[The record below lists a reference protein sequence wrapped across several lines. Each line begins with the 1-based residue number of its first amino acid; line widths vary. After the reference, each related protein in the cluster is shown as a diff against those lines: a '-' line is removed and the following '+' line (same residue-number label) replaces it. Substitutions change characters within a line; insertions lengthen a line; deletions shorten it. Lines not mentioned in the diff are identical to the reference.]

1 MMGKV
6 KKIVGNL
13 DQVLMAVTMAIVC
26 ILLIIQVF
34 FRYVLNSPLIWSEEC
49 ARYMFVW
56 TVMLGLGYNVRTN
69 NNISVSLVT
78 SRLPRG
84 VQRGMEYITD
94 LIVLASYL
102 FCLPPVMKYLE
113 AQSRIR
119 STAMRMPMGFLAV
132 SVLAGVLSL
141 LLQTVISF
149 ISKMKRDMAD
159 HNHEN
164 HSFEN
169 YSDENHSDKNHSDEN
184 HSDENH
190 NHENHNH
197 ENLNYENFNHENHNK
212 ERRGEE

>member
-13 DQVLMAVTMAIVC
+13 DQMLMAVTMAIVC
-26 ILLIIQVF
+26 ILLIVQVF

-56 TVMLGLGYNVRTN
+56 TVMLGLGYNVRTK

-78 SRLPRG
+78 SRLPQSI
-84 VQRGMEYITD
+84 QRGMEYITD

-102 FCLPPVMKYLE
+102 FCLPPIMKYLE

-119 STAMRMPMGFLAV
+119 STAMRMPMGLLAV
-132 SVLAGVLSL
+132 SVLIGVLSL
-141 LLQTVISF
+141 LLQTAVSF
-149 ISKMKRDMAD
+149 VMKIKHDMEKRNMDKYNMEKRNMDKYNTEKRDMD
-159 HNHEN
+159 RYDTETHNA
-164 HSFEN
+164 
-169 YSDENHSDKNHSDEN
+169 
-184 HSDENH
+184 
-190 NHENHNH
+190 
-197 ENLNYENFNHENHNK
+197 

>member
-13 DQVLMAVTMAIVC
+13 DQMLMAVTMAIVC
-26 ILLIIQVF
+26 ILLIVQVF

-56 TVMLGLGYNVRTN
+56 TVMLGLGYNVRTK

-78 SRLPRG
+78 SRLPQG
-84 VQRGMEYITD
+84 IQRGMEYITD

-102 FCLPPVMKYLE
+102 FCLPPIMKYLE

-119 STAMRMPMGFLAV
+119 STAMRMPMGLLAV
-132 SVLAGVLSL
+132 SVLIGVLSL
-141 LLQTVISF
+141 LLQTAVSF
-149 ISKMKRDMAD
+149 VMKMKHDMEKRNKDKYNMEKRNMDKYNTEKRDMD
-159 HNHEN
+159 RYDTETHNA
-164 HSFEN
+164 
-169 YSDENHSDKNHSDEN
+169 
-184 HSDENH
+184 
-190 NHENHNH
+190 
-197 ENLNYENFNHENHNK
+197 

>member
-13 DQVLMAVTMAIVC
+13 DQILMAVTMAIVC

-56 TVMLGLGYNVRTN
+56 TVMLGLGYNVRTK

-78 SRLPRG
+78 SRLPQS

-94 LIVLASYL
+94 LIVLVSYL
-102 FCLPPVMKYLE
+102 FCLPPIMKYLE

-119 STAMRMPMGFLAV
+119 STAMRMPMGVLAV
-132 SVLAGVLSL
+132 SVLIGVLSL
-141 LLQTVISF
+141 LLQTVLSF
-149 ISKMKRDMAD
+149 AMKMKYDMEKRGMEKRGIEKHGMEKHGNIEI
-159 HNHEN
+159 HNTEG
-164 HSFEN
+164 
-169 YSDENHSDKNHSDEN
+169 
-184 HSDENH
+184 
-190 NHENHNH
+190 
-197 ENLNYENFNHENHNK
+197 
-212 ERRGEE
+212 RGEE

>member
-6 KKIVGNL
+6 KKIAGNL
-13 DQVLMAVTMAIVC
+13 DQILMAATMAIVC
-26 ILLIIQVF
+26 ILLIVQVF

-56 TVMLGLGYNVRTN
+56 TVMLGLGYNVRTK

-78 SRLPRG
+78 SRLPQG

-102 FCLPPVMKYLE
+102 FCLPPILKYLE

-132 SVLAGVLSL
+132 SVLIGVLSL
-141 LLQTVISF
+141 LLQTVVSF
-149 ISKMKRDMAD
+149 AMKMKHDMEKRDTDRHGMEK
-159 HNHEN
+159 HNV
-164 HSFEN
+164 
-169 YSDENHSDKNHSDEN
+169 
-184 HSDENH
+184 
-190 NHENHNH
+190 
-197 ENLNYENFNHENHNK
+197 
-212 ERRGEE
+212 ERRGEK

>member
-6 KKIVGNL
+6 KKVVGNL
-13 DQVLMAVTMAIVC
+13 DQMLMAVTMAVVC
-26 ILLIIQVF
+26 ILLIVQVF

-56 TVMLGLGYNVRTN
+56 TVMLGLGYNVRTK

-78 SRLPRG
+78 SRLPQG

-102 FCLPPVMKYLE
+102 FCLPPILKYLE

-132 SVLAGVLSL
+132 SVLIGVLSL
-141 LLQTVISF
+141 LLQTAVSF
-149 ISKMKRDMAD
+149 AMKMKHDMEKRDRDTDRHGMEK
-159 HNHEN
+159 HNA
-164 HSFEN
+164 
-169 YSDENHSDKNHSDEN
+169 
-184 HSDENH
+184 
-190 NHENHNH
+190 
-197 ENLNYENFNHENHNK
+197 

>member
-6 KKIVGNL
+6 KKIAGNL
-13 DQVLMAVTMAIVC
+13 DQILMAVTMAIVC
-26 ILLIIQVF
+26 ILLIVQVF

-56 TVMLGLGYNVRTN
+56 TVMLGLGYNVRTK

-78 SRLPRG
+78 SRLPQG

-102 FCLPPVMKYLE
+102 FCLPPILKYLE

-132 SVLAGVLSL
+132 SVLIGVLSL
-141 LLQTVISF
+141 LLQTVVSF
-149 ISKMKRDMAD
+149 AMKMKHDMEKRDTDRHGMEK
-159 HNHEN
+159 HNV
-164 HSFEN
+164 
-169 YSDENHSDKNHSDEN
+169 
-184 HSDENH
+184 
-190 NHENHNH
+190 
-197 ENLNYENFNHENHNK
+197 
-212 ERRGEE
+212 ERRGEK

>member
-13 DQVLMAVTMAIVC
+13 DQILMAVTMAIVC
-26 ILLIIQVF
+26 ILLIVQVF

-56 TVMLGLGYNVRTN
+56 TVMLGLGYNVRTK

-78 SRLPRG
+78 SRLPQG

-102 FCLPPVMKYLE
+102 FCLPPILKYLE

-132 SVLAGVLSL
+132 SVLIGVLSL
-141 LLQTVISF
+141 LLQTAVSF
-149 ISKMKRDMAD
+149 TMKMKHDMEKRDMD
-159 HNHEN
+159 RHGMV
-164 HSFEN
+164 
-169 YSDENHSDKNHSDEN
+169 
-184 HSDENH
+184 NH
-190 NHENHNH
+190 NV
-197 ENLNYENFNHENHNK
+197 
-212 ERRGEE
+212 ERRDEK

>member
-13 DQVLMAVTMAIVC
+13 DQMLMAVTMAIVC
-26 ILLIIQVF
+26 ILLIVQVF

-56 TVMLGLGYNVRTN
+56 TVMLGLGYNVRTK

-78 SRLPRG
+78 SRLPQSI
-84 VQRGMEYITD
+84 QRGMEYITD

-102 FCLPPVMKYLE
+102 FCLPPIMKYLE

-119 STAMRMPMGFLAV
+119 STAMRMPMGLLAV
-132 SVLAGVLSL
+132 SVLIGVLSL
-141 LLQTVISF
+141 LLQTAVSF
-149 ISKMKRDMAD
+149 VMKMKHDMEKRNKDKYNMEKRNMDKYNTEKRDMD
-159 HNHEN
+159 RYDTETHNA
-164 HSFEN
+164 
-169 YSDENHSDKNHSDEN
+169 
-184 HSDENH
+184 
-190 NHENHNH
+190 
-197 ENLNYENFNHENHNK
+197 